1 MKSNRQTW
9 LLPKLGDIFFL
20 AIFVAVLLLGTQM
33 LNLDGDLPRHLLMGK
48 YILQNMDIPTTELF
62 IYPYLNQPYISH
74 EWLTNVI
81 FYMIY
86 SRWGF
91 AGLVLLSALLLA
103 TTFTVLYDR
112 LSTRLDLRLPVL
124 LLIAWGVAATSLN
137 WAVRPHLVSMCLL
150 AFWLLW
156 AEALRRGAKIS
167 IWIFPAVML
176 LWCNLHGEFIAGIL
190 VLLAYAAG
198 WTLEYLF
205 DRLHADLNIGK
216 TIWLALLLSTIASL
230 INPSG
235 PGPWLSI
242 FGFVNNRYLM
252 SRMVE
257 ANPPDF
263 HNPDMR
269 VLLGLIAVSVLLLAI
284 KRERL
289 SVGQGLLLAGFSA
302 MSLMATRNIHLYGV
316 VAPFVLAEALAGSR
330 SLPGIGRLETSLS
343 GIERSLKGGGWSI
356 GFAAASIVAL
366 TLNPQVHSLYQL
378 KEPAFPVSAM
388 DWLKNNPQKGN
399 VFNDLNWGGYLE
411 LHLWPDHLAFTD
423 SMADTSGTVTKE
435 YETVITLQAGWQD
448 IFEQYDIAWAILP
461 ADGALANELSAQG
474 WEQAYKDQTAVI
486 LNK

>member
-9 LLPKLGDIFFL
+9 LLPKLGDTFFA
-20 AIFVAVLLLGTQM
+20 AIFVAVLMLGTQM

-48 YILQNMDIPTTELF
+48 YILQNLDVPTTELF
-62 IYPYLNQPYISH
+62 IYPYLNQPYIPH

-81 FYMIY
+81 FYIIY
-86 SRWGF
+86 SNWGF

-112 LSTRLDLRLPVL
+112 LSTWLDLRLPVL
-124 LLIAWGVAATSLN
+124 LLMAWGVAATSLN
-137 WAVRPHLVSMCLL
+137 WAVRPHLISMCLL

-156 AEALRRGAKIS
+156 AEDLRRGRKTKL
-167 IWIFPAVML
+167 WIFPIVML
-176 LWCNLHGEFIAGIL
+176 VWSNLHGEFIAGIL
-190 VLLAYAAG
+190 VLLAYATG

-205 DRLHADLNIGK
+205 DRSYADLTVGK
-216 TIWLALLLSTIASL
+216 NVWLALFMSTLASL
-230 INPSG
+230 MNPSG
-235 PGPWLSI
+235 TGPWLSI

-252 SRMVE
+252 SRMAE

-269 VLLGLIAVSVLLLAI
+269 VLLGLLAVSVLVLAI

-302 MSLMATRNIHLYGV
+302 MSLVATRNIHLYGV
-316 VAPFVLAEALAGSR
+316 VAPFVLAETLIEAR
-330 SLPGIGRLETSLS
+330 SFSVIGRLETSLS
-343 GIERSLKGGGWSI
+343 RIENNLKGWGWSI
-356 GFAAASIVAL
+356 GFVATSIIVL
-366 TLNPQVHSLYQL
+366 TLNPQIHTLYQL

-388 DWLKNNPQKGN
+388 DWLKNNPQQGK

-411 LHLWPDHLAFTD
+411 LHLWPDHLSFID
-423 SMADTSGTVTKE
+423 SMADISGTVTRE
-435 YETVITLQAGWQD
+435 YETVITLQPGWQG
-448 IFEQYDIAWAILP
+448 IFEQYEIAWAILP
-461 ADGALANELSAQG
+461 ANTALANELNSQG
-474 WEQAYKDQTAVI
+474 WEQAYADQTAVI